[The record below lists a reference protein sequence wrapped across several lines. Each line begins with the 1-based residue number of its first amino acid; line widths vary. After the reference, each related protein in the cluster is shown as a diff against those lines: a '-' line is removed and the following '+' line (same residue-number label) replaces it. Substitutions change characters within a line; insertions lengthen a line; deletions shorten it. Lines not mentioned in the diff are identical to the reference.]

1 MRLPGTGPGHR
12 DAVDRCSRVPD
23 TSAVRSCCPSAVE
36 GRRCHSGPVPGEHEV
51 VQSTEPRAA
60 DLAAAG
66 WRVVAESW
74 GARLRLADPPDL
86 TAAHAAVA
94 AATLLGHDVQ
104 ELGPGWSAAVTGLE
118 RDTHDDYPA
127 GPATSVP
134 ERTEDDV
141 RALWAGGA
149 RVFGAVRGGELVA
162 VTVIRQADDRAETDF
177 TSVRRDHRRQG
188 LAVAVKAASVVA
200 LAADGARV
208 FGTGGAQVNA
218 GSIRMNERLGY
229 RIEERWLAFAP
240 PA

>member
-1 MRLPGTGPGHR
+1 M
-12 DAVDRCSRVPD
+12 
-23 TSAVRSCCPSAVE
+23 
-36 GRRCHSGPVPGEHEV
+36 PGEHET
-51 VQSTEPRAA
+51 VQSTDPRAA

-74 GARLRLADPPDL
+74 GARMRLADPPDL
-86 TAAHAAVA
+86 GAARAAVR
-94 AATLLGHDVQ
+94 AATPLGYDVR
-104 ELGPGWSAAVTGLE
+104 ELGPEWAAAVMDLE
-118 RDTHDDYPA
+118 RATHDDYPA

-141 RALWAGGA
+141 RALWTSGA

-162 VTVIRQADDRAETDF
+162 VTVARPGDDRAETDF

-188 LAVAVKAASVVA
+188 LAVAVKAASIIA
-200 LAADGARV
+200 LAEDGARV

-229 RIEERWLAFAP
+229 RIEERWLSFGP
-240 PA
+240 PE